1 MLKKQREVMEED
13 IKMRKKQEEIQRM
26 EEIIEQNRKISQRK
40 DKKIKNSLD

>member
-13 IKMRKKQEEIQRM
+13 IKRRKKQEEIQRM

-40 DKKIKNSLD
+40 DKKIKDSLD

>member
-13 IKMRKKQEEIQRM
+13 IKKRKKQEEIQRM

-40 DKKIKNSLD
+40 DKKIKDSLD

>member
-1 MLKKQREVMEED
+1 MEED

-40 DKKIKNSLD
+40 DKKIKDSLD